1 MRKSLM
7 FVGIP
12 VAVAVVGVA
21 VAVGVAR
28 HGSGAKPTDKFA
40 ADLQS
45 AQAAGLDLAQSQG
58 ATKYAL
64 TEIAPDSKPAPAKT
78 VKQGNGTKAIRSKT
92 PTVKAAPEPVA
103 AQVVENVPE
112 TQVTQT
118 AADPTPA
125 AVVAPAVPRPVPQ
138 TTPSSGA
145 DQGPILAG
153 GTGRGTGTTSDGGS
167 GGGWG
172 GIFGAIIRGGVVGGD
187 DNCDP
192 RGGAR
197 RPQGPYGGSGVY
209 RPSPG
214 GMGGA
219 RMPVIQLPTGIFG
232 GSRPRR

>member
-12 VAVAVVGVA
+12 VAVVSVA
-21 VAVGVAR
+21 VAVAVAR
-28 HGSGAKPTDKFA
+28 HGTSTNPTDKFA
-40 ADLQS
+40 SDLQT
-45 AQAAGLDLAQSQG
+45 AQAAGLDLAQAQG
-58 ATKYAL
+58 GTRYAL

-78 VKQGNGTKAIRSKT
+78 VKQGNGTKAIRSKA

-125 AVVAPAVPRPVPQ
+125 EVSAPAVPRPVPQ
-138 TTPSSGA
+138 TTQSSGA

-153 GTGRGTGTTSDGGS
+153 GNGRGTGRTTDGS
-167 GGGWG
+167 GGVWG

-187 DNCDP
+187 GDNCDP
-192 RGGAR
+192 RSHRGMR
-197 RPQGPYGGSGVY
+197 HPYL
-209 RPSPG
+209 R
-214 GMGGA
+214 
-219 RMPVIQLPTGIFG
+219 
-232 GSRPRR
+232 